1 MERINRV
8 APFGRTYASIFNEYF
23 GFLDLTIK
31 KVHSLLTQELKD
43 ILSYGGADLGDI
55 KDSPE
60 VNVTDDMDFLDSWNK
75 DDDLDLEK
83 FVSSLDSK
91 IGVFV

>member
-1 MERINRV
+1 MYTNVDNVGLME
-8 APFGRTYASIFNEYF
+8 
-23 GFLDLTIK
+23 
-31 KVHSLLTQELKD
+31 ELED
-43 ILSYGGADLGDI
+43 ILSYDGADVGDI

-60 VNVTDDMDFLDSWNK
+60 VDVTDDMDFLDSWNK
-75 DDDLDLEK
+75 EDDLDLEK